1 MEWSTRRQSGT
12 THRRGHFWS
21 FLERRDTKKALSL
34 PFPPSRYL
42 YSARKYYSPLFKI
55 KKAEKRECVARCS
68 PAPRSIIA
76 IATARRCCYFR
87 RRTSARRRILLPL
100 LLLLHRRR
108 AVSSNRVWNDCER
121 RWRKK
126 TRPCPTLFSE
136 RLCPGRTI
144 RRRRRRTCAIRRF
157 GNRSGSSARCLVARK
172 IPSTR
177 RLSRG

>member
-1 MEWSTRRQSGT
+1 MDYPATRNR

-21 FLERRDTKKALSL
+21 WKRRHTKKALSSL
-34 PFPPSRYL
+34 VPRVI
-42 YSARKYYSPLFKI
+42 YSVRIYTLFNI

-76 IATARRCCYFR
+76 TATRRWC
-87 RRTSARRRILLPL
+87 RTSARWRIL
-100 LLLLHRRR
+100 LLLLPHNRRR